1 MDPLV
6 DGVEVGEA
14 IRQKENRHIHDKTTL
29 DMVSNSEDSDLKLRG
44 EYYEQETS
52 LSIFCHKI

>member
-6 DGVEVGEA
+6 DGDEVREA
-14 IRQKENRHIHDKTTL
+14 IRQKENRHMHDKT
-29 DMVSNSEDSDLKLRG
+29 VVPNSEDPDLKLRG